1 MLGGRHGAGHPR
13 LDVRPDA
20 TPAIV
25 ADPRDDVARATE
37 HSWWTLRWNGWAP
50 WSLDP
55 MLLVLAA
62 YAVVVDVVSAWT
74 DVSLGT
80 LGRVPVSPA
89 LPLAVL
95 VAVHLGLRALGWSKA
110 GWRAWREYGIAVGAI
125 FAVGVTTYSLDVGG
139 LAEALG
145 LVVAAFSEELVYR
158 VALLVL
164 VGAAVARV
172 LGRDWRCPT
181 RWGTAPGVVALGV
194 GALAFTALPG
204 HVAQIE
210 GPMTMLAFA
219 SLALV
224 LGWVVLR
231 TGVVWP
237 AVVAHCVLNLA
248 TITALVVDVPAGL
261 AAALAAATLLAL
273 IAAGDVAGRRSG
285 RLRPVPNVIDLTA
298 L

>member
-1 MLGGRHGAGHPR
+1 MLGGRQDAGRPR
-13 LDVRPDA
+13 LDVEPDP
-20 TPAIV
+20 TPVIV
-25 ADPRDDVARATE
+25 ADTRDDVARATE
-37 HSWWTLRWNGWAP
+37 HVWWTLRWNGWAP

-55 MLLVLAA
+55 LLLVIAA
-62 YAVVVDVVSAWT
+62 FAVVVDIVSAWT

-95 VAVHLGLRALGWSKA
+95 VAVHLGLPALGWSRA
-110 GWRAWREYGIAVGAI
+110 GWRAWREYGLVVGTVLTVA
-125 FAVGVTTYSLDVGG
+125 VTTYSLDIGG
-139 LAEALG
+139 LPEALG

-172 LGRDWRCPT
+172 LGRDWRSPT

-194 GALAFTALPG
+194 GAVTFTALPG

-210 GPMTMLAFA
+210 GPTTMLAFG

-248 TITALVVDVPAGL
+248 TISVLAVDVPAGL
-261 AAALAAATLLAL
+261 AGVLAAATLLAL
-273 IAAGDVAGRRSG
+273 VAAGDVAGRRSG